1 MNILH
6 FLFLHVYLRHNFKI
20 KKISMKKFLFTLT
33 VLSFIASNLVM
44 GQIYID
50 TGNEEIENIKNDNN
64 PNTNVYDGGGVNSK
78 TIYVPATESKTSTT
92 TIKTNTTTKTNTNV
106 STTPVKYQTTEGTT
120 SNYSGRLSGANDE
133 LPPFAE
139 PGKCYARCFIPDQYE
154 FFESQ
159 VIDKPASYKTQ
170 VIPAAYETVFDTVIV
185 SPEKSRVEVIPA
197 VYETK
202 YEEIMVSPATTRWE
216 RGAGDANCLSN
227 DPKDCQV
234 ICLKEI
240 PAQYNKVERKV
251 VKTPS
256 YTRQI
261 VTPAEIKIVPR
272 QVMVKPAET
281 IQIEIPA
288 TYKKVMEKRVSKA
301 GGYTD
306 WREVLCGAKLTTE
319 RIRMIQNAL
328 IAKGYSVGPAGA
340 DNVFGED
347 TKVALRKFQ
356 ADNNLPQGNL
366 NMETLNAL
374 GVK

>member
-1 MNILH
+1 
-6 FLFLHVYLRHNFKI
+6 
-20 KKISMKKFLFTLT
+20 MKKFFITLT
-33 VLSFIASNLVM
+33 ALSFIGLNVTF

-50 TGNEEIENIKNDNN
+50 TGSEPTGDETAPTMTTTTDDKPVEPTK
-64 PNTNVYDGGGVNSK
+64 T
-78 TIYVPATESKTSTT
+78 TIYVPAKKDVISDKKPVITNSY
-92 TIKTNTTTKTNTNV
+92 TNTTTLPPTKYVTNDM
-106 STTPVKYQTTEGTT
+106 PVAPTYTGKL
-120 SNYSGRLSGANDE
+120 NAANDD

-139 PGKCYARCFIPDQYE
+139 PGKCYARCFIPDQFE

-159 VIDKPASYKTQ
+159 VIDRPASYKTQ
-170 VIPAAYETVFDTVIV
+170 IIPATYETVFDTVVI
-185 SPEKSRVEVIPA
+185 SPEKNRIEVVAAIYET
-197 VYETK
+197 VYED
-202 YEEIMVSPATTRWE
+202 IMVAPATTRWE
-216 RGAGDANCLSN
+216 RGTGDANCLSN

-234 ICLKEI
+234 ICLKEV
-240 PAQYNKVERKV
+240 PAQFNKVERKI

-256 YTRQI
+256 FTRNI
-261 VTPAEIKIVPR
+261 ITPAEVKIVPR

-288 TYKKVMEKRVSKA
+288 TYKKIMEKRVSKT

-306 WREVLCGAKLTTE
+306 WREVLCGAKLSSDK
-319 RIRMIQNAL
+319 IRQIQNAL
-328 IAKGYSVGPAGA
+328 ISKGYTVGTAGA

-366 NMETLNAL
+366 NIETLNAL

>member
-1 MNILH
+1 
-6 FLFLHVYLRHNFKI
+6 
-20 KKISMKKFLFTLT
+20 MKKFFLT
-33 VLSFIASNLVM
+33 ISTVSFLALNIVV

-50 TGNEEIENIKNDNN
+50 TGSEELENT
-64 PNTNVYDGGGVNSK
+64 NTNVNTTTTVK
-78 TIYVPATESKTSTT
+78 TTSTNVSTKNIYVPANGTENTKSTT
-92 TIKTNTTTKTNTNV
+92 INTTTSNKNRV
-106 STTPVKYQTTEGTT
+106 IQSEPRVFT
-120 SNYSGRLSGANDE
+120 SNENTSKAYSGNLSAANDE

-139 PGKCYARCFIPDQYE
+139 AGKCYARCFIPDQYE
-154 FFESQ
+154 FYESE
-159 VIDKPASYKTQ
+159 VIDRPASYKSQ
-170 VIPAAYETVFDTVIV
+170 IIPATYETVFDTVV
-185 SPEKSRVEVIPA
+185 VMAEKTKVEVVPA

-216 RGAGDANCLSN
+216 KGTGDANCLSN

-240 PAQYNKVERKV
+240 PAQFNKVERKV

-256 YTRQI
+256 FTRQI
-261 VTPAEIKIVPR
+261 IIPAEIKIVPR

-281 IQIEIPA
+281 IQIEVPA
-288 TYKKVMEKRVSKA
+288 SYKKIMEKRMTKS

-306 WREVLCGAKLTTE
+306 WREVLCGAKLTSE
-319 RIRMIQNAL
+319 RIRQIQNAL
-328 IAKGYSVGPAGA
+328 ISKGYSVGTAGA

-347 TKVALRKFQ
+347 TKTALKKFQ

>member
-1 MNILH
+1 
-6 FLFLHVYLRHNFKI
+6 
-20 KKISMKKFLFTLT
+20 MKKFFLTLFTI
-33 VLSFIASNLVM
+33 SFIALNITV

-50 TGNEEIENIKNDNN
+50 TGSEDTEPVKTDNN
-64 PNTNVYDGGGVNSK
+64 INTTGTTTTTTTTTKS
-78 TIYVPATESKTSTT
+78 IYVPAKEGNST
-92 TIKTNTTTKTNTNV
+92 TIKSTTKPITNSYISTSPSTPTKYETN
-106 STTPVKYQTTEGTT
+106 ENT
-120 SNYSGRLSGANDE
+120 SKSYNGKLTAANDE

-159 VIDKPASYKTQ
+159 VIDKAASYKSQ
-170 VIPAAYETVFDTVIV
+170 IIPASYETVFDTVVI
-185 SPEKSRVEVIPA
+185 SPERTRVEVIPA
-197 VYETK
+197 VYETVL
-202 YEEIMVSPATTRWE
+202 EEIMVAPATTRWE
-216 RGAGDANCLSN
+216 RGTGDANCLSN

-240 PAQYNKVERKV
+240 PAQFNKVERKV

-261 VTPAEIKIVPR
+261 LTPAEIKIVPR

-281 IQIEIPA
+281 VQIEIPA
-288 TYKKVMEKRVSKA
+288 TYKKIMEKRISKA

-319 RIRMIQNAL
+319 RIRQIQNAL
-328 IAKGYSVGPAGA
+328 IARGYSVGPAGA